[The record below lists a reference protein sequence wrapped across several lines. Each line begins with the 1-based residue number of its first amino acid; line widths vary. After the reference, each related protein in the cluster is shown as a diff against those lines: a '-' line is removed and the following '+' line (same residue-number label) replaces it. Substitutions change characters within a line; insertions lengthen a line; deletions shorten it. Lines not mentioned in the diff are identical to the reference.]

1 MKSSTPNKNHWLDIA
16 ETSAVVGSIG
26 GSITS
31 VVFKQSMLMWVTI
44 PLSVTAGLAVV
55 NHQRLKRMIAS
66 EREAMTVLIQD
77 NQAKVSQLK
86 QQSEKQHWDHD
97 VELTELKKA
106 SDTATT
112 GLTRLDQLQKTN
124 LEMTTQELQTLQTSL
139 TKLDQ
144 LTQQLEQEQNETR
157 KVAKQLKAIE
167 KFTQIINNDSNAVEA
182 YYQRGC
188 SYQLTGSIEL
198 AIEDFTK
205 AIELRNDYADAY
217 HQRGLLYLEITDP
230 QKAIID
236 LRRASQYYIGKGDL
250 EQYRKTRD
258 LSLEIHFNQ
267 SADAGI
273 SETSE
278 TTTKKE
284 QKEQFES
291 VAVSNLFG

>member
-31 VVFKQSMLMWVTI
+31 VVLKQSMLMWVTI

-55 NHQRLKRMIAS
+55 NHQRLKRLIAS
-66 EREAMTVLIQD
+66 EQAAMTLLIQD

-86 QQSEKQHWDHD
+86 EQSEKQHWDNK
-97 VELTELKKA
+97 VELADLKKA

-112 GLTRLDQLQKTN
+112 KLTRLDQQQKTS
-124 LEMTTQELQTLQTSL
+124 LEMTTQELQTLQTSMAQ
-139 TKLDQ
+139 LDH
-144 LTQQLEQEQNETR
+144 LTQQLEQEQSQNR
-157 KVAKQLKAIE
+157 KLAKELKAIE

-188 SYQLTGSIEL
+188 SYQLTNSIEL

-205 AIELRNDYADAY
+205 AIELRNDHADAY
-217 HQRGLLYLEITDP
+217 HQRGLLYLELADP

-250 EQYRKTRD
+250 DKYRQTRD

-267 SADAGI
+267 SADASI
-273 SETSE
+273 SETIE
-278 TTTKKE
+278 TTEKKQPE
-284 QKEQFES
+284 LES
-291 VAVSNLFG
+291 VAVNNLFG

>member
-31 VVFKQSMLMWVTI
+31 VVLKQFLWVTI

-55 NHQRLKRMIAS
+55 NHQRLKRLIAS
-66 EREAMTVLIQD
+66 EQAAMTLLIQD

-86 QQSEKQHWDHD
+86 EQSEKQHWDNK
-97 VELTELKKA
+97 VELAELKKA

-112 GLTRLDQLQKTN
+112 GLTRLDQQQKTS
-124 LEMTTQELQTLQTSL
+124 LEMTTQELQTLQTSIAQ
-139 TKLDQ
+139 LDH
-144 LTQQLEQEQNETR
+144 LTQQLEQEQSQNR
-157 KVAKQLKAIE
+157 KLAKELKTIE
-167 KFTQIINNDSNAVEA
+167 KFTQIINNDSNSVEA

-188 SYQLTGSIEL
+188 AYQQTGSIEL
-198 AIEDFTK
+198 AVEDFSK
-205 AIELRNDYADAY
+205 VIELRNDHAEAY
-217 HQRGLLYLEITDP
+217 HQRGLLYLELADP

-250 EQYRKTRD
+250 DKYRQTRD

-267 SADAGI
+267 STDTSI
-273 SETSE
+273 SETIE
-278 TTTKKE
+278 PTKKAE
-284 QKEQFES
+284 QKLEP
-291 VAVSNLFG
+291 VAVNNLFG